1 MMARYPRKWA
11 IMAALTMGTALQLA
25 ACREDLAMFGL
36 RTLFSSI
43 TVPINQLIQQIIF
56 STAV

>member
-1 MMARYPRKWA
+1 MLARYHRKWA
-11 IMAALTMGTALQLA
+11 MMAALTIGTAWQLA

-56 STAV
+56 SAAI